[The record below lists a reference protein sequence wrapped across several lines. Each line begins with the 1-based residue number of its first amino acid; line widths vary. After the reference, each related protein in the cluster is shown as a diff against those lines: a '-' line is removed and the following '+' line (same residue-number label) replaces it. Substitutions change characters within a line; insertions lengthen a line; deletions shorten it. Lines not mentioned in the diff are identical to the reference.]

1 MKTPHA
7 TIGRL
12 TVVGALTAAL
22 VTAIVP
28 GPAAQANEPTGS
40 VLNAGGATAV
50 ADRYIVV
57 FKDSESAPS
66 DVGARARDLATRH
79 GGSVGFTYTVA
90 LRGFEAKV
98 GADAAA
104 RIAADP
110 SVAYVEQ
117 VHTVR
122 ALGTQPNPPSWGLD
136 RIDQDDLPL
145 DRSYTYRNTASA
157 VHAYIIDTGIRFS
170 HKTFGGRAI
179 TGIDVINGG
188 TADDCNGHGTHVA
201 GTVGGTEYGVAKEV
215 TLVAVRVLGC
225 LGFGSTAGVIEGIDW
240 VTQNAKRPAV
250 ANMSLGG
257 SASTAMDAAVRRSI
271 ASGVSYAIAAGNS
284 DANACTQSPARVG
297 EAMTVGASTITDAR
311 ASFSNFGTCLDL
323 FAPGEDITSAW
334 KASDTATNT
343 ISGTSMAAP
352 HVAGAAA
359 LVLQVRPDL
368 SPLKVRNQLVNQ
380 STANRLSDVGAG
392 SPNRLL

>member
-1 MKTPHA
+1 MKSLHA
-7 TIGRL
+7 TIGRS
-12 TVVGALTAAL
+12 TVAGALTAAL
-22 VTAIVP
+22 VAAIVT
-28 GPAAQANEPTGS
+28 GPAVRADEATGS

-57 FKDSESAPS
+57 YKDGESAPS
-66 DVGARARDLATRH
+66 DVGASARELAARH
-79 GGSVGFTYTVA
+79 GGSVGFTYTAA
-90 LRGFEAKV
+90 LRGFEAKI

-117 VHTVR
+117 VHTVQ
-122 ALGTQPNPPSWGLD
+122 AQGTQPNPPSWGLD

-145 DRSYTYRNTASA
+145 DNSYSYRNTAPA

-170 HKTFGGRAI
+170 HQTFGDRAI
-179 TGIDVINGG
+179 SGIDVINGG

-201 GTVGGTEYGVAKEV
+201 GTVGGAEYGVAKEV
-215 TLVAVRVLGC
+215 TLVAVRVLNC

-240 VTQNAKRPAV
+240 VTQNAQRPAV

-257 SASTAMDAAVRRSI
+257 SASAAMDAAVRASI
-271 ASGVSYAIAAGNS
+271 GSGVSYAIAAGNS
-284 DANACTQSPARVG
+284 DADACTQSPARVG

-334 KASDTATNT
+334 KGSDTATNT

-359 LVLQVRPDL
+359 LVLTMRPDL
-368 SPLKVRNQLVNQ
+368 SPLQVRNRLVNQ
-380 STANRLSDVGAG
+380 SAANRLTDVGPG
-392 SPNRLL
+392 SPNKLL